1 MGQDLQ
7 YQASPQT
14 YFEGQFKLPS
24 LVNTKC
30 EGFFFFFWE
39 DTKCEVGGLNYDKR
53 V

>member
-7 YQASPQT
+7 YPASPQT

-24 LVNTKC
+24 LMNTKS
-30 EGFFFFFWE
+30 EGFFFLE
-39 DTKCEVGGLNYDKR
+39 GTKCEVDELNCDKT